1 VPLRKPS
8 DYFNDKV
15 SKNSLDLVKEEL
27 SFAEP
32 EKIERVSEAFNI
44 FKSNL
49 NHIESLSDFTSTFDT
64 FKSNFEKI
72 ENLSNNIEQIRESI
86 QDLIRKEDLDN
97 AMMAHLFFVEESIRN
112 IQTNV
117 KSLNSKTLIDIKEEF
132 NDLSNLVDK
141 FVTVEI
147 PSYKKVVLDS
157 EQRVDE
163 RFLTYKESLESR
175 ISNFDYE
182 ITDRLENIFDK
193 VKGINNADLQDI
205 RENVFSI
212 DEKVNSILEEDLP
225 NYKKFFADT
234 EIKVEQRILDSEN
247 ISNGKIEDL
256 REDYKT
262 RIDSLKEDF
271 SNLLEYE
278 LPKYKNILTETK
290 IKTEVEIENIEKD
303 VENKILSIKEVVDE
317 IERKFDSK
325 NLLIDEVLSSK
336 TSEIEELVKSSKEEF
351 DSVSKTYENL
361 YKDFKNREIYENKKL
376 ESYSDKLSDF
386 ENKLNVL
393 EESITNE
400 VCELQGNL
408 DISTSKYYDVL
419 KKEVGYFEE
428 NISDKIKNL
437 EVNIVVNE
445 KHINNIKESVHKVLD
460 DLKLDLIEEKSR
472 ELTDKISHV
481 EKILKEFN
489 EKTLLNEEQTFTI
502 AGTPDEKTTDPLTPL
517 DKNYV
522 TIKDLQDHY
531 RIFINRIQQ
540 QLATIGGGGA
550 GFMKDLADVSF
561 DESTGEN
568 KLLIFNGTDWVGIA
582 STSIS
587 GSSALV
593 DLTDVDTSNL
603 GDGRFLR
610 YNASTSE
617 FTFSPVSASN
627 LELIAGDIQSGVL
640 TTSSTGP
647 AIVMSI
653 SASTYRSANYQIQV
667 TEGTNYNMTTINVIH
682 DGSNTYMTE
691 YGTINQPIG
700 IATFSTDISGGS
712 LRLIGYP
719 SFASDTTF
727 KVVFTAIEA

>member
-32 EKIERVSEAFNI
+32 EKVERVSEAFDI

-49 NHIESLSDFTSTFDT
+49 NNIESLNDFTSTFDT

-112 IQTNV
+112 IQTSV

-141 FVTVEI
+141 FVTIEI

-163 RFLTYKESLESR
+163 RFITYKESLESR
-175 ISNFDYE
+175 ISNFDSE
-182 ITDRLENIFDK
+182 ITDRLENIFGK
-193 VKGINNADLQDI
+193 VRGINNSDLQDI

-234 EIKVEQRILDSEN
+234 EIKVEQRILNSEN
-247 ISNGKIEDL
+247 ISNEKIEDL
-256 REDYKT
+256 REEYKT

-271 SNLLEYE
+271 SNLLESE
-278 LPKYKNILTETK
+278 LPKYKNILAETK
-290 IKTEVEIENIEKD
+290 IKTEVEIENIGKD

-317 IERKFDSK
+317 IERKFENK

-376 ESYSDKLSDF
+376 ESYSDKLNGF
-386 ENKLNVL
+386 ENKLNIL

-445 KHINNIKESVHKVLD
+445 KHISSIKESVHRVLD
-460 DLKLDLIEEKSR
+460 DLKLDLIEEKNR
-472 ELTDKISHV
+472 ELTEKISHV

-489 EKTLLNEEQTFTI
+489 EKTILNEEQTFTI

-568 KLLIFNGTDWVGIA
+568 KLLIFNGTNWVGIA
-582 STSIS
+582 STSV
-587 GSSALV
+587 GKSALV
-593 DLTDVDTSNL
+593 DLTDVDSSNL

-640 TTSSTGP
+640 TTSSIGP
-647 AIVMSI
+647 ATVMSI
-653 SASTYRSANYQIQV
+653 SASTYRSVNYQIQV

-682 DGSNTYMTE
+682 DGTNTYMTE

-700 IATFSTDISGGS
+700 IATFSSDISGGS

-727 KVVFTAIEA
+727 KVVFTAIEV